1 VSARFLW
8 QKAAM
13 TVDVIIE
20 DDRWV
25 VLGLGPLADRAV
37 VATFTHLGMDA
48 DAWEVALL
56 AAGDERISAL
66 NEGFRGKAQATNV
79 LSWPSQERGALQEGA
94 RPLLPDGDSELG
106 DLALAYET
114 CIGEAAAGGISPEA
128 HVTHL
133 IVHGTLH
140 LLGYDHVRDGDGD
153 LMETTEIAILGK
165 LGIAT
170 PYEGD
175 GSGSDGKD

>member
-1 VSARFLW
+1 
-8 QKAAM
+8 M

-25 VLGLGPLADRAV
+25 VLGLGVLADRAAL
-37 VATFTHLGMDA
+37 ATFTHLGMDA

-79 LSWPSQERGALQEGA
+79 LSWPSQERGASQEGA
-94 RPLLPDGDSELG
+94 RPHLPDGNSELG

-114 CIGEAAAGGISPEA
+114 CISEAAAGGISPEA

-153 LMETTEIAILGK
+153 LMEATEIAILGK
-165 LGIAT
+165 LGIES